1 MVLVRPAGGANV
13 GAVCRAIKNMGGGP
27 LTIVGGSFDVE
38 EARRMAVHAG
48 DVLAERRQVGGLREA
63 LAGCG
68 TVVGT
73 TARRGAYRSRAR
85 DVREIAAMLA
95 RRTGEDAHARPAL
108 VFGCERSGLSN
119 RDLAACHH
127 LAYVPMATLQPSL
140 NLAQAVLICLYE
152 VYRARAAAADGKTA
166 GVGAG
171 PVSGERVTASALEDT
186 FDALQEALI
195 EIGFLPAENP
205 AHLMFSLRA
214 MLGRTE
220 MSSRELRIMRGIA
233 RQIRWYA
240 RGGCEVAIEKRA
252 RGERLR

>member
-48 DVLAERRQVGGLREA
+48 DVLAERRQVGALREA
-63 LAGCG
+63 LADCG

-73 TARRGAYRSRAR
+73 TTRGGAYRSRAR

-152 VYRARAAAADGKTA
+152 IYRARAAADGKSA
-166 GVGAG
+166 GVRAG
-171 PVSGERVTASALEDT
+171 PASGERATANALEDA

-205 AHLMFSLRA
+205 AHLMLSLRA

-220 MSSRELRIMRGIA
+220 MSSRELRIVRGIA

-240 RGGCEVAIEKRA
+240 RGGREVAIEKRA